1 MSRPGVPKTAWGKSG
16 IQSDPGTPAASPA
29 RETLQQVRSKN
40 PPIFKVAQNQEAW
53 EQRYDREEAQIE
65 QAEAESILESR
76 KDQLQAMK
84 DELLVR
90 RINRRIAL
98 GFGATGV
105 SLLRTLDKT
114 AKVLETKITEGA
126 DKMSTKELR
135 DTIQVLS
142 GAVGSSQRA
151 IEAMAKTERYM
162 ERHPLTEAASDGD
175 GDLEN
180 MSTEDAQLLLTNL
193 AKSLGHITKHQKTID
208 VEGIVTEAEKVLGE

>member
-1 MSRPGVPKTAWGKSG
+1 MSRPGVPKTAWGKPG
-16 IQSDPGTPAASPA
+16 IQSDPGASAASPA
-29 RETLQQVRSKN
+29 RETLQQVRGKN
-40 PPIFKVAQNQEAW
+40 PPVFKVSQNQEAW
-53 EQRYDREEAQIE
+53 EQRYDREEAAIE

-162 ERHPLTEAASDGD
+162 ERHPLTEAASDQD
-175 GDLEN
+175 DLDDL
-180 MSTEDAQLLLTNL
+180 STEQAQLLLTNL
-193 AKSLGHITKHQKTID
+193 AKSLGHITKHQKAID
-208 VEGIVTEAEKVLGE
+208 VEGIVTEAEKVLAE